1 MSDNELDL
9 YSNGGQVVPYS
20 PGTDLYQTD
29 AESHWGDVPV
39 DYLSTPGQQV
49 QLNDPQVQQNIAA
62 IADVFTNDMAG
73 LGFAQRDIQ
82 ACINFFKQMLANPP
96 TRMPQIRHKYQTW
109 QFSHDIQFQAFCN
122 FAWGKGLSHELIQS
136 IAFWLGELEHFQHGT
151 GRFAGQQAPTTS
163 SDPLD
168 SLSDSDY
175 EKVLTINSQAA
186 ARTDG
191 ILRDKFGTSYH
202 GAMKVIRDYWDKLST
217 AEQQHLEQMT
227 TGWIKGTNTPEVLL
241 GLYNQAIG
249 AGSIPKDS
257 VGIAREIASYEELM
271 RSDRRRWLASDD
283 LQQRYRHLLM
293 LRDGGR

>member
-1 MSDNELDL
+1 MANELDV
-9 YSNGGQVVPYS
+9 YGGNDLQPYQ
-20 PGTDLYQTD
+20 PGTDLAPADSWGRTD
-29 AESHWGDVPV
+29 V
-39 DYLSTPGQQV
+39 DYLDDRFERGFGQ
-49 QLNDPQVQQNIAA
+49 LDPQVEANVAA
-62 IADVFTNDMAG
+62 IAEVFTNDMAG
-73 LGFAQRDIQ
+73 LGYVQRDIDK
-82 ACINFFKQMLANPP
+82 IIGWFKQSLVNPV
-96 TRMPQIRHKYQTW
+96 TRMPRKAHAYETW
-109 QFSHDIQFQAFCN
+109 QFSNDPAFQAFCN
-122 FAWGKGLSHELIQS
+122 WAATQRFPQSLIQS
-136 IAFWLGELEHFQHGT
+136 VAYWLQQLDDFQHGA
-151 GRFAGQQAPTTS
+151 GRFAGVHKPAS
-163 SDPLD
+163 SDPTD

-175 EKVLTINSQAA
+175 ERVVQINAQAA

-217 AEQQHLEQMT
+217 AEQEHLSQYS
-227 TGWIKGTNTPEVLL
+227 TGWVKATNTPEILL
-241 GLYNQAIG
+241 GLYDQAIG